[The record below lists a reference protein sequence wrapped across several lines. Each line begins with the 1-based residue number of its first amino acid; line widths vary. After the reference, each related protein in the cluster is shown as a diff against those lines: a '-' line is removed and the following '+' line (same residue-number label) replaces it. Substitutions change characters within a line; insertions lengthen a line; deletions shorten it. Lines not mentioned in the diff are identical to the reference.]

1 MDPLF
6 FLLQVGV
13 PIIWVLGGPGCGKG
27 TQCAKI
33 VEKYG
38 FVHLSSGDLLREEV
52 RFFIKYYW
60 FLNKFLIILKCF
72 LFKVASGSEKGK
84 ELAAIMKEGKLVSN
98 DDVLG
103 LLEKAIRD
111 RLNGA
116 KGFLI
121 DG

>member
-1 MDPLF
+1 MHS
-6 FLLQVGV
+6 LL
-13 PIIWVLGGPGCGKG
+13 
-27 TQCAKI
+27 
-33 VEKYG
+33 
-38 FVHLSSGDLLREEV
+38 
-52 RFFIKYYW
+52 
-60 FLNKFLIILKCF
+60 
-72 LFKVASGSEKGK
+72 KVASGSPKGQ

-103 LLEKAIRD
+103 LLEKAIRE